1 MGKSRGRNPRYMS
14 WNDYGIGKKRYTELQ
29 EVVRSGR
36 YDELV
41 HNAAYRADEKIAEY
55 LLKSVKENKSYDK
68 LEFDSRLG
76 RICAGR
82 SDFYSIRR
90 LFFHYLDCI
99 LNEMQE
105 GQ

>member
-1 MGKSRGRNPRYMS
+1 MGEYIGKNPRFMS
-14 WNDYGIGKKRYTELQ
+14 WDDYGIGKKRYT

-41 HNAAYRADEKIAEY
+41 HNAAYRSDEKIAEY

-68 LEFDSRLG
+68 LEFDSKLG
-76 RICAGR
+76 RICVGK

-90 LFFHYLDCI
+90 LFFHYLDVA
-99 LNEMQE
+99 LKQV
-105 GQ
+105 